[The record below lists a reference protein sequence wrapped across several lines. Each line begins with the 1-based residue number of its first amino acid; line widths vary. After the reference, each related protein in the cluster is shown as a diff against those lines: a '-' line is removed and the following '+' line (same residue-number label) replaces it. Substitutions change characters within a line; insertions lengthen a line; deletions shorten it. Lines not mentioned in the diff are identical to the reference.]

1 MLLYIIIGFV
11 QLFTIEL
18 IRFRMSKL
26 GKEISITH
34 GNRLAVILLW
44 PIWAFFFWYNF
55 FRELMR
61 RNV

>member
-1 MLLYIIIGFV
+1 M
-11 QLFTIEL
+11 IEL
-18 IRFRMSKL
+18 VRLRITKL

-55 FRELMR
+55 FIELMR
-61 RNV
+61 RNG